1 MRDENG
7 CRTGLILGVAG
18 AGLLLGHWLTY
29 LVDVPSPAREH
40 VLAASGHGYM
50 ATAAQLASVLAAICV
65 ATLFL
70 SRLTRRE
77 PSVAFASTARRLAAV
92 QTAAFVAMEV
102 LERIGAGAG
111 MHDLASILPIG
122 VGAQMLVAL
131 AGAWLLRR
139 VVRAA
144 DAAANLAG
152 SVGVIAARATSSLP
166 MLPAVAPARR
176 AAGSVC
182 SRAPPS
188 VS

>member
-7 CRTGLILGVAG
+7 RRTGIILGVACG
-18 AGLLLGHWLTY
+18 GLLLGHWLTY
-29 LVDVPSPAREH
+29 LVDVPSHAREQ
-40 VLAASGHGYM
+40 VLAASGHGYLT
-50 ATAAQLASVLAAICV
+50 TAAQLASVLAAVCV

-77 PSVAFASTARRLAAV
+77 SGIAFASNARRLAAV
-92 QTAAFVAMEV
+92 QSAAFVAMEV

-111 MHDLASILPIG
+111 VHDLASILP
-122 VGAQMLVAL
+122 VGLAAQILTAV

-152 SVGVIAARATSSLP
+152 SFGVLAARATSALA
-166 MLPAVAPARR
+166 MLAAVAPARR
-176 AAGSVC
+176 AAGPVS